1 MTMACFVVVVVYRG
15 QKVGSQS
22 WTIVAELRAYT
33 GQRRHFFFLFRVLY
47 VPKRLFKMKMN
58 ELSLYICSQPNGKK
72 LHGNEHTPTKQ
83 PNKTWLQITKLDRSL
98 FSNVFTLDI
107 SSTMYSH
114 ALHANIEQNK
124 RKKNSQ
130 RTTATA
136 SSKLR
141 IQKHK
146 SITNTLYGL
155 CIAPC
160 RAKLQCNSPCNN
172 AHFHVSICVWF
183 QFSAKNMYDIKSRF
197 RLNNIPW
204 RILSFYFLHTFLFVS
219 LSPHAIYL
227 VCFLSIFLGCCFF
240 LLHVLFNRWKA
251 AFCIHFTI
259 LLVQCSFHMLH
270 SSRNFY
276 KHLWI
281 YSSNILN
288 SLNHF

>member
-1 MTMACFVVVVVYRG
+1 MSIACFVVVVVYGG

-33 GQRRHFFFLFRVLY
+33 GQRRHSFFLFRVLY

-124 RKKNSQ
+124 RKKNSHW
-130 RTTATA
+130 TTAIA

-172 AHFHVSICVWF
+172 AHFHVSIYVWF

-204 RILSFYFLHTFLFVS
+204 RILFFYFSAHSFSLSLCVSFPTRYLPSLLSFNLSWLLFFYYTFCLTDEKPHFAYISPFFLFNVHFICS
-219 LSPHAIYL
+219 TARAI
-227 VCFLSIFLGCCFF
+227 SI
-240 LLHVLFNRWKA
+240 NIYEY
-251 AFCIHFTI
+251 IHQTF
-259 LLVQCSFHMLH
+259 
-270 SSRNFY
+270 
-276 KHLWI
+276 
-281 YSSNILN
+281 
-288 SLNHF
+288 